1 MPRVSAAF
9 FALGLLCLFLGGAI
23 GMNMASGGNA
33 AYAGMHVHLNL
44 VGWATMALCGTFYAL
59 TKQTLSPRLAWVNF
73 WVLTAGIVVFFP
85 AYAAFLANGNDPRL
99 VPAMTAGN
107 GLTGLGMLIF
117 AISVARELLRRRAPA
132 QNLDLIP
139 DRPAAASAVQ

>member
-9 FALGLLCLFLGGAI
+9 FAMGLLCLFFGGAI
-23 GMNMASGGNA
+23 GMFMAGGGDA
-33 AYAGMHVHLNL
+33 MYAGMHVHLNL

-59 TKQTLSPRLAWVNF
+59 TARTLSPRLAWTNF

-85 AYAAFLANGNDPRL
+85 AYALFLMNGNDPRL
-99 VPAMTAGN
+99 EPVMTAGN

-117 AISVARELLRRRAPA
+117 GVSVGRELLRRRDAVPA
-132 QNLDLIP
+132 
-139 DRPAAASAVQ
+139 S

>member
-9 FALGLLCLFLGGAI
+9 FAMGLLCLFFGGAI
-23 GMNMASGGNA
+23 GMHMASGGNA

-59 TKQTLSPRLAWVNF
+59 TPTTLSPRLAWINF

-85 AYAAFLANGNDPRL
+85 AYAIFLADGNDPRL
-99 VPAMTAGN
+99 GPVMTVGN

-117 AISVARELLRRRAPA
+117 AVSVGRELLRKRGQA
-132 QNLDLIP
+132 QS
-139 DRPAAASAVQ
+139 AAIASKAAVTGGSPY

>member
-9 FALGLLCLFLGGAI
+9 FAMGLLCLFFGGAI
-23 GMNMASGGNA
+23 GMHMASGGNA
-33 AYAGMHVHLNL
+33 AYSGMHVHLNL

-59 TKQTLSPRLAWVNF
+59 TRRTLSPRLAWINF

-85 AYAAFLANGNDPRL
+85 TYALFIADGNDPRL
-99 VPAMTAGN
+99 MPIMTAGN

-117 AISVARELLRRRAPA
+117 AISVGREMFRKR
-132 QNLDLIP
+132 D
-139 DRPAAASAVQ
+139 DAADGFSPLA